1 MNADSRK
8 PESDSTLALVEAL
21 HALTEQ
27 MKRQNSLLTQIVAH
41 NTDLLTAAVQEEEEP
56 TRMTL
61 DGQRY

>member
-1 MNADSRK
+1 
-8 PESDSTLALVEAL
+8 LVEAL

-27 MKRQNSLLTQIVAH
+27 MKQQNSLLTQIVAH